1 MEILH
6 TFGFD
11 PILLGA
17 QVINFL
23 IIFFVL
29 KKFLYKPL
37 LHTMQTRAKRIEDGL
52 AYAQET
58 EARLEKIKKEET
70 RILKAAQTQSK
81 EFLLETRKQAQ
92 DILRNAQEQ
101 AKEET
106 KKMIDDARARIT
118 KETKQAES
126 RLMQQVG
133 NASIH
138 LLEES
143 LMGFFTEKEQQQI
156 MAKAL
161 KRLEDKMN

>member
-1 MEILH
+1 MEILD
-6 TFGFD
+6 TFGFN
-11 PILLGA
+11 PILFGA

-37 LHTMQTRAKRIEDGL
+37 LKTMQTRQKRIEDGL
-52 AYAQET
+52 TFAQET
-58 EARLEKIKKEET
+58 EARLEKIKKEEIK
-70 RILKAAQTQSK
+70 ILKAAQAQSK
-81 EFLLETRKQAQ
+81 ELLSETRKQAQ
-92 DILRNAQEQ
+92 DILKSTQEQ

-106 KKMIDDARARIT
+106 KKMIEDARAQIA

-133 NASIH
+133 DVSIH
-138 LLEES
+138 FLEES